1 MSGADFFDTNV
12 LVYSVDSGNPEKR
25 DTAANLIA
33 GAIGRGSG
41 MVSFQVV
48 QESLHVVGRKFK
60 VALDDADV
68 THFLHHTLQPMWKVQ
83 PTVGLYERA
92 LALQSRWHFAFY
104 DSLIVAAALEG
115 GCKRLLSE
123 DLQHGQK
130 IESLRIENPFRT

>member
-12 LVYSVDSGNPEKR
+12 LVYSVDAAHPEKR
-25 DTAANLIA
+25 DTAARLISE
-33 GAIGRGSG
+33 AIGRGTG

-48 QESLHVVGRKFK
+48 QESLQIVGRKFK

-68 THFLHHTLQPMWKVQ
+68 SHFLHSTLQPLWKVQ
-83 PTVGLYERA
+83 PTVELYERA
-92 LALQSRWHFAFY
+92 IALQSRWRFAFY

-130 IESLRIENPFRT
+130 IESLRIENPFRA